1 MTLLTKSE
9 FCRVWDI
16 TRPTLDA
23 RLKDPKCKVELK
35 IGADGKKGLDP
46 DDGIRMRLKA
56 RPQQDKKVSAVEV
69 SQAGELQTTKVQIE
83 LLERLLRSK
92 EDELQRALADKE
104 DYRKKA
110 ERVALIEDQRDQAV
124 IEATRAKAA
133 ADNAEERRKVVN
145 QQVARLA
152 DAFEKRAAET
162 AAKQRNLQSELE
174 DTKVKAEEATEL
186 AQQKQ
191 QLEAKVA
198 MLEERG
204 LIARLFNWKL

>member
-46 DDGIRMRLKA
+46 DDGIRMQLKA

-133 ADNAEERRKVVN
+133 ADNAEERRRDFTQKITK
-145 QQVARLA
+145 LT
-152 DAFEKRAAET
+152 DEFEKRAADD
-162 AAKQRNLQSELE
+162 QRQRR
-174 DTKVKAEEATEL
+174 K
-186 AQQKQ
+186 
-191 QLEAKVA
+191 LEAKIA
-198 MLEERG
+198 AIEERG
-204 LIARLFNWKL
+204 LIARLFNWKHDP